1 MDKCIPFLVAVLPHD
16 TNETRG
22 KNQFGKASTEV
33 LATVTK
39 QNTVVLATV
48 TKQNTVSVMFQSV

>member
-1 MDKCIPFLVAVLPHD
+1 MDKFIPFLVAVLPHD

-22 KNQFGKASTEV
+22 KNQFGKASAEV

-39 QNTVVLATV
+39 RI
-48 TKQNTVSVMFQSV
+48 TVSVMFQSV